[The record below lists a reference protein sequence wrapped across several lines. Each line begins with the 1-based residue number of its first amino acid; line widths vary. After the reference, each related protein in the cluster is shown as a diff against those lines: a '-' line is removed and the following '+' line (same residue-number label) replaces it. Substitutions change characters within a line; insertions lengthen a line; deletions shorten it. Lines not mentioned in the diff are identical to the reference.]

1 MLRHN
6 DLLSK
11 IPENKYEEK
20 KEEKKPEPKPEE
32 KKEEAPK
39 KNNSLPINIKKHGCC
54 PKKKNQTAYEEYTKK
69 E

>member
-39 KNNSLPINIKKHGCC
+39 KNNSLP
-54 PKKKNQTAYEEYTKK
+54 KKKNQTAYEEYTKK